1 MNSQRE
7 EFQRLLDRLKS
18 GDVMAAEE
26 LVKKYGP
33 HVVKA
38 IQRRARSNKMRILYS
53 TEDCMQSVWGSIFA
67 DRDKMADIQS
77 PEHMVRYLA
86 RVAFNKLIDQ
96 DRHLRAHKND
106 VYRECPLPGEDTQ
119 DRFGLVDQDLSPSH
133 KVAIEDEWEHQTR
146 GLSSAKKTILDL
158 HRKGHTSEE
167 IAAHTE
173 YSGRGIRR
181 IIQQF
186 TEMFRR

>member
-1 MNSQRE
+1 MIDKRE
-7 EFQRLLDRLKS
+7 DFQLLLDRLKS
-18 GDVMAAEE
+18 GDVQAAEE

-33 HVVKA
+33 HVVRA

-53 TEDCMQSVWGSIFA
+53 TEDCMQSVWGSIFG
-67 DRDKMADIQS
+67 DREKMAKIQS

-86 RVAFNKLIDQ
+86 RVAYNKLIDQ
-96 DRHLRAHKND
+96 DRHQRAQRND
-106 VYRECPLPGEDTQ
+106 IYRECPLPGEDTQ
-119 DRFGLVDQDLSPSH
+119 DRFGLVDGDPSPSH
-133 KVAIEDEWEHQTR
+133 KALVEDEWEHQTR

-167 IAAHTE
+167 IAVHTE

-181 IIQQF
+181 IIHQF